1 MSSRLHGKPRPQF
14 TTKTRRREGEG
25 EKMKRISI
33 GTWAY
38 TIGPYQNNPVPF
50 ETVVKKLRDLEFDG
64 LELGAFNFHK
74 DAHPNPVNCAT
85 PAEMEK
91 VKGLMK
97 DAGLEFSGIAADLW
111 NYPGHEMHLVDA
123 VDGGKAYLEE
133 YRKLLKFTHQMGIK
147 VFRVDTVQDPDIMTD
162 WTPAQVDEA
171 RKLVVKVWKQCARRS
186 EEHTSELQSQFH
198 LVCRLLLEKK
208 NNKD

>member
-1 MSSRLHGKPRPQF
+1 
-14 TTKTRRREGEG
+14 
-25 EKMKRISI
+25 MKRISI

-97 DAGLEFSGIAADLW
+97 DAGLEISG
-111 NYPGHEMHLVDA
+111 
-123 VDGGKAYLEE
+123 
-133 YRKLLKFTHQMGIK
+133 T
-147 VFRVDTVQDPDIMTD
+147 
-162 WTPAQVDEA
+162 TPATKCTSSTPWTA
-171 RKLVVKVWKQCARRS
+171 ARRIWKS
-186 EEHTSELQSQFH
+186 TASFSNLLIRWTSKSSASTR
-198 LVCRLLLEKK
+198 CRIPT
-208 NNKD
+208 